1 MDVATVNMMVATGFG
16 ELDGA
21 ALERWWY
28 VSTCLA
34 ARATEPEPATDE
46 FRLQRSVAR
55 VASALIPPWPN
66 R

>member
-34 ARATEPEPATDE
+34 ARATEPVTGDGRIHTAEERCENNISPDSSMA
-46 FRLQRSVAR
+46 Q
-55 VASALIPPWPN
+55 
-66 R
+66 